1 MIHTTQKKMI
11 MTFELCLIKL
21 IIVISDISEP
31 SLTGLIASRSER
43 GYKVHAAGRSA
54 VSLQN

>member
-1 MIHTTQKKMI
+1 MI
-11 MTFELCLIKL
+11 MTFELCLMKL